1 VTAAAAEKKRIK
13 TERRTE
19 YYEEAKAKRDQEA
32 RNEAAMTLTS
42 MFDS

>member
-1 VTAAAAEKKRIK
+1 MEN
-13 TERRTE
+13 
-19 YYEEAKAKRDQEA
+19 AKEILGEICDQEEA